1 MSVAAPNPFMQQQ
14 QAVRLPP
21 EVTRILFVRN
31 LPFKI
36 SSEEMYEIFGQY
48 GAIRQIRLGDPN
60 NSKTRGTAFVV
71 YEDVFDAKEALEH
84 LNGFNVCGLYLNVLY
99 YRQSSSSSKKN
110 IKKEKQELEE
120 LKKQYQAMRE
130 RHNATA

>member
-1 MSVAAPNPFMQQQ
+1 M
-14 QAVRLPP
+14 
-21 EVTRILFVRN
+21 
-31 LPFKI
+31 
-36 SSEEMYEIFGQY
+36 
-48 GAIRQIRLGDPN
+48 
-60 NSKTRGTAFVV
+60 V

-99 YRQSSSSSKKN
+99 YKQSSSSSKKN